1 MCSLLPSTALHNQ
14 PSPTHSPP
22 PSLHR
27 RANPLQWHH
36 ESRIAVIAKREL
48 HREVVSHV
56 EAVKAKQRAREGG
69 DDADMPEAERQQ
81 KKELAAI
88 RKAEDDLAEK
98 RALLDGRRKLSA
110 AVSRARLDLQ
120 DAQRK
125 LEAAEVELRS
135 TERRVMVVAAALEN
149 ERFEKKQVR
158 RRVVVLAAVS
168 NLTVLARDPAAN
180 CAS

>member
-1 MCSLLPSTALHNQ
+1 M
-14 PSPTHSPP
+14 
-22 PSLHR
+22 
-27 RANPLQWHH
+27 
-36 ESRIAVIAKREL
+36 
-48 HREVVSHV
+48 

-158 RRVVVLAAVS
+158 RRVVVLLPQHSAIEVGQWPTVTKGVK
-168 NLTVLARDPAAN
+168 LTWRWCARGGVRRRRRLACVWSRLVPRRWRR
-180 CAS
+180 S